1 MNDQPVS
8 YLQTD
13 KQWANQSY
21 AVKGEKSTI
30 GGSGCGPTAMAMVL
44 ATWADSRV
52 TPATECA
59 WALANGYKALKHGTF
74 YAYFQPAAARYGL
87 SCSQLNYASIIG
99 NGGSSYHG
107 QVLKALGRGDL
118 VIACMGPGNWTRSG
132 HFVLLWD
139 VNEALDIAYVNDPA
153 STLTRRTRGSWKL
166 FKTQVKYYFV
176 IRKPAKVP
184 EKEDA
189 MNDTELKKLVE
200 DTVRTAVQTM
210 LPSLLKEA
218 VMNGIITAKN
228 ETAMAEE
235 SSWSKTEGGWKL
247 ASALGIFDD
256 TRPRSPFTREEAAA
270 TFLRMGL
277 LARMAGS
284 KETAEKMEEMGM
296 D

>member
-13 KQWANQSY
+13 RRWANQAY
-21 AVKGEKSTI
+21 AVKGESATV

-44 ATWADSRV
+44 ATWADPKV

-59 WALANGYKALKHGTF
+59 WALAHGYKALHQGTF

-87 SCSQLNYASIIG
+87 TCTQLNYATIYNNS
-99 NGGSSYHG
+99 GSPCHAK
-107 QVLKALGRGDL
+107 VLKALRAGDL

-139 VNEALDIAYVNDPA
+139 VNESLDIACVNDPA
-153 STLTRRTRGSWKL
+153 STLTRRVRGSWKL
-166 FKTQVKYYFV
+166 FKSQVKYYFV
-176 IRKPAKVP
+176 IKRPAKLP
-184 EKEDA
+184 EKEDT
-189 MNDTELKKLVE
+189 MDEKELKKLVE

-218 VMNGIITAKN
+218 ALNAVITAKN
-228 ETAMAEE
+228 ETAMALE
-235 SSWSKTEGGWKL
+235 SDWSKTEGGFSL
-247 ASALGIFDD
+247 ATSLGILDG
-256 TRPRSPFTREEAAA
+256 TRPHSPLTRQEYAA
-270 TFLRMGL
+270 TILRLGL
-277 LARMAGS
+277 LSRMAG
-284 KETAEKMEEMGM
+284 TAEAQEKMEEMGM